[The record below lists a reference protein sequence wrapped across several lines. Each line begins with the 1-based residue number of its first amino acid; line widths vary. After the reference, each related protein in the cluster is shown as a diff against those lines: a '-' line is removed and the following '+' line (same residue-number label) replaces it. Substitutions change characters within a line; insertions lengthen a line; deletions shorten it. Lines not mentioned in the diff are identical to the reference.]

1 MRIVHNL
8 DLVNYNSYKLH
19 SIAETAYFP
28 ESIEEITEVV
38 THEHPIIIG
47 GGCNVI
53 LTKVKYSQPFLFI
66 RDNYSGICQH
76 EEKLIVKAGTDL
88 KVLSE
93 YALSHSISGLE
104 WFYDI
109 PGCVGG
115 ATIMNAG
122 CNGGSF
128 GDLIT
133 RVTFFDVDKG
143 IVTALP
149 KEDLHFEY
157 RGNIFSSMNVVILEV
172 ELSLRKG
179 TKEDILSLMESN
191 KANRWSKQPRDF
203 PSAGSVFKRPKG
215 LFVGPMI
222 TELGLKG
229 YRVGDAM
236 ISEKHAGFIVN
247 VGHATGNEILELIEI
262 VRKKVKERFNV
273 ELDVEQR
280 MI

>member
-1 MRIVHNL
+1 M
-8 DLVNYNSYKLH
+8 
-19 SIAETAYFP
+19 
-28 ESIEEITEVV
+28 
-38 THEHPIIIG
+38 
-47 GGCNVI
+47 
-53 LTKVKYSQPFLFI
+53 
-66 RDNYSGICQH
+66 
-76 EEKLIVKAGTDL
+76 
-88 KVLSE
+88 LSE

-191 KANRWSKQPRDF
+191 KANRWSKQPREY
-203 PSAGSVFKRPKG
+203 PSAGSVFKRPTG
-215 LFVGPMI
+215 FYVGPMI
-222 TELGLKG
+222 TECGLKG
-229 YRVGDAM
+229 FRIGDAM
-236 ISEKHAGFIVN
+236 FSNKHAGFIVN
-247 VGHATGNEILELIEI
+247 IGNATAKEILSLIDLAQ
-262 VRKKVKERFNV
+262 KKVKEKFNV
-273 ELDVEQR
+273 DLVTEQR
-280 MI
+280 YI

>member
-8 DLVNYNSYKLH
+8 DLVNYNSYQLH

-53 LTKVKYSQPFLFI
+53 LTKAKYSQPFLFI
-66 RDNYSGICQH
+66 RENYSGICQH

-191 KANRWSKQPRDF
+191 KANRWSKQPREY

-247 VGHATGNEILELIEI
+247 VGHATGNEIIELIEI